1 MVKRENYAQVTR
13 DVLSYIEE
21 NSPDKL
27 SLSEIADSRNWNID
41 HMIRMFKRD
50 TGLTPHQ
57 YIRHVKMQFAI
68 SCAAKGMTLQDIAEL
83 LGYSSVSSLS
93 VSFKSA
99 TKRNLSEYRRSRE
112 CDSVAV

>member
-57 YIRHVKMQFAI
+57 YIRHVKMELAI
-68 SCAAKGMTLQDIAEL
+68 SCAARGMNLQDIAEL

-93 VSFKSA
+93 VSFKTE
-99 TKRNLSEYRRSRE
+99 TKRNLSEYRQSR
-112 CDSVAV
+112 